1 MTSEFSQHDYFISIS
16 FYEQTYG
23 EDSLSSF
30 SLMWRSL
37 MWQKKKKKDNV
48 EKLSEL
54 WIVFPPHIERE
65 VTKALP
71 SYCSF
76 P

>member
-1 MTSEFSQHDYFISIS
+1 MTSEVSQHDYFISIS

-23 EDSLSSF
+23 KGSLSSF

-37 MWQKKKKKDNV
+37 VWQKKDNM

-54 WIVFPPHIERE
+54 WIVFPPYIERE

>member
-1 MTSEFSQHDYFISIS
+1 MTSEVSQHDYFISIS
-16 FYEQTYG
+16 FSEQTYAKG
-23 EDSLSSF
+23 SLSSF

-37 MWQKKKKKDNV
+37 VWQKTDNV

-54 WIVFPPHIERE
+54 WIVFAPHIERRE
-65 VTKALP
+65 TKALP
-71 SYCSF
+71 SHCSF